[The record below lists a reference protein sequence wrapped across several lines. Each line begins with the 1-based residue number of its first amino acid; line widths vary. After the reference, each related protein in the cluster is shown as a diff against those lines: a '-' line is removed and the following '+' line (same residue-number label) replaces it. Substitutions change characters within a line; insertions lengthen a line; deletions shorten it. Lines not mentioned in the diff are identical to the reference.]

1 MPLFH
6 FQYKW
11 DYAFR
16 KGFGTIIRTVG
27 ENMDGTVLIE
37 ILKGIGRFFINPLF
51 YIAIISAVYLGY
63 RRVKRERRYFNRRIL
78 GGWSELKNMLAMGF
92 MLSVIISLF
101 SLVIGLTV
109 SLELLTIVFIV
120 SFVGLIIYMYQL
132 LSPAIVMAVAF
143 CGIVWMQWQDWS
155 YTIGSIELA
164 GRNVTDDLVM
174 TIPIM
179 TGLLLMAEGILIR
192 RYGARF
198 ASPIVEKTKRGLNG
212 IGYFSKQLWILPV
225 FTIIPGEGI
234 QSFAP
239 YWPQFTIGAEQFS
252 IIVFPF
258 IIGFQQ
264 MVRQKL
270 PMNVYPQM
278 GRSIIMVGQFVLIV
292 GLAAYLLPILGAAAL
307 ALGAIS
313 RTIIGIHYSRSEDR
327 NSYAVVRSDKG
338 VMIAGILPDS
348 PAEKMGLAAGEII
361 KRVNG
366 QDVFTE
372 EDLYKA
378 LQINAAHCRLE
389 VLDHSGELRLAQH
402 VVHRDDNHKIGLL
415 VVS

>member
-1 MPLFH
+1 
-6 FQYKW
+6 
-11 DYAFR
+11 
-16 KGFGTIIRTVG
+16 
-27 ENMDGTVLIE
+27 
-37 ILKGIGRFFINPLF
+37 
-51 YIAIISAVYLGY
+51 
-63 RRVKRERRYFNRRIL
+63 
-78 GGWSELKNMLAMGF
+78 
-92 MLSVIISLF
+92 
-101 SLVIGLTV
+101 
-109 SLELLTIVFIV
+109 
-120 SFVGLIIYMYQL
+120 MYQV

-155 YTIGSIELA
+155 YTIGSFELA
-164 GRNVTDDLVM
+164 GRNVTDGLVM
-174 TIPIM
+174 TIPVM

-212 IGYFSKQLWILPV
+212 IGYLSKQLWVLPV

-234 QSFAP
+234 QYFAP

-252 IIVFPF
+252 VIVFPF

-278 GRSIIMVGQFVLIV
+278 GRSIIMIGQFVLVV
-292 GLAAYLLPILGAAAL
+292 GLAAYFLPVLGAAAL

-313 RTIIGIHYSRSEDR
+313 RTIIGIHFSRSEDR
-327 NSYAVVRSDKG
+327 SSYAVVRSDKG

-348 PAEKMGLAAGEII
+348 PAEKMGLVAGEII

-389 VLDHSGELRLAQH
+389 VLDHTGELRLAQH

>member
-1 MPLFH
+1 
-6 FQYKW
+6 
-11 DYAFR
+11 
-16 KGFGTIIRTVG
+16 
-27 ENMDGTVLIE
+27 MDGTVLIE

-51 YIAIISAVYLGY
+51 YVAIISAVYLGY

-120 SFVGLIIYMYQL
+120 SLAGMIIYLYQL
-132 LSPAIVMAVAF
+132 LSPIVMAVAF

-155 YTIGSIELA
+155 YTIGTIELA
-164 GRNVTDDLVM
+164 GRNVTDELVM
-174 TIPIM
+174 TVPIM

-225 FTIIPGEGI
+225 FTVIPGEGI
-234 QSFAP
+234 QNFAP

-278 GRSIIMVGQFVLIV
+278 GRSIIMIGQFVLVV

-348 PAEKMGLAAGEII
+348 LLRKWGLSQV
-361 KRVNG
+361 KLSSV
-366 QDVFTE
+366 
-372 EDLYKA
+372 
-378 LQINAAHCRLE
+378 
-389 VLDHSGELRLAQH
+389 
-402 VVHRDDNHKIGLL
+402 
-415 VVS
+415 

>member
-1 MPLFH
+1 
-6 FQYKW
+6 
-11 DYAFR
+11 
-16 KGFGTIIRTVG
+16 
-27 ENMDGTVLIE
+27 MDGTVLIE

-51 YIAIISAVYLGY
+51 YVAIISAVYLGY

-120 SFVGLIIYMYQL
+120 SFIGLIIYKYQL
-132 LSPAIVMAVAF
+132 LSPAIVMAIAF
-143 CGIVWMQWQDWS
+143 GGIVWMQWQDWS
-155 YTIGSIELA
+155 YTIGTFELA
-164 GRNVTDDLVM
+164 GRIVTDGLVM
-174 TIPIM
+174 TIPLM

-225 FTIIPGEGI
+225 FTVIPGEGI
-234 QSFAP
+234 QNFAP

-270 PMNVYPQM
+270 PMNVYPKM
-278 GRSIIMVGQFVLIV
+278 GRSIIIIGQFVLIV
-292 GLAAYLLPILGAAAL
+292 GLTAYFLPVLGAAAL

-327 NSYAVVRSDKG
+327 HRYAVVRSDKG
-338 VMIAGILPDS
+338 VMIAGVLPDS
-348 PAEKMGLAAGEII
+348 PAEKMGLVAGEII

>member
-1 MPLFH
+1 
-6 FQYKW
+6 
-11 DYAFR
+11 
-16 KGFGTIIRTVG
+16 
-27 ENMDGTVLIE
+27 MDGTVLIE

-51 YIAIISAVYLGY
+51 YVAIISAVYLGY

-120 SFVGLIIYMYQL
+120 SFIGLIIYMYQL
-132 LSPAIVMAVAF
+132 LSPAIVMAIAF
-143 CGIVWMQWQDWS
+143 GGIVWMQWQDWS
-155 YTIGSIELA
+155 YTIGTIELA
-164 GRNVTDDLVM
+164 GRIVTDDLVM
-174 TIPIM
+174 TVPIM

-225 FTIIPGEGI
+225 FTVIPGEGI
-234 QSFAP
+234 QNFAP

-270 PMNVYPQM
+270 PMNVYPKM
-278 GRSIIMVGQFVLIV
+278 GRSIIIIGQFVLIV
-292 GLAAYLLPILGAAAL
+292 GLTAYFMPVLGAAAL

-327 NSYAVVRSDKG
+327 HSYAVVRSDKG
-338 VMIAGILPDS
+338 VMIAGVLPDS
-348 PAEKMGLAAGEII
+348 PAEKMGLVAGEII

-366 QDVFTE
+366 QDVLTE

>member
-1 MPLFH
+1 
-6 FQYKW
+6 
-11 DYAFR
+11 
-16 KGFGTIIRTVG
+16 
-27 ENMDGTVLIE
+27 MDGTVLIE

-51 YIAIISAVYLGY
+51 YVAIISAVYLGY

-120 SFVGLIIYMYQL
+120 SFIGLIIYKYQL
-132 LSPAIVMAVAF
+132 LSPAIVMAIAF
-143 CGIVWMQWQDWS
+143 GGIVWMQWQDWS
-155 YTIGSIELA
+155 YTIGTFKLA
-164 GRNVTDDLVM
+164 GRIVTDGLVM
-174 TIPIM
+174 TIPVM

-225 FTIIPGEGI
+225 FTVIPGEGI
-234 QSFAP
+234 QNFAP

-270 PMNVYPQM
+270 PMNVYPKM
-278 GRSIIMVGQFVLIV
+278 GRSIIIIGQFVLIV
-292 GLAAYLLPILGAAAL
+292 GLTAYFMPVLGAAAL

-327 NSYAVVRSDKG
+327 HRYAVVRSDKG
-338 VMIAGILPDS
+338 VMIAGVLPDS
-348 PAEKMGLAAGEII
+348 PAEKMGLVAGEII